1 MHRYADP
8 GVSLFDL
15 ATHYVVACPKCAGKA
30 LVKIREEGQKLVCTS
45 CFHTEIPG
53 HWYGSATAY
62 VSVKCR
68 ECHHPMQRSSPW
80 NGLWKK
86 LAMRCD
92 QCGDACEYE
101 AHITRHAQHEGRMT
115 DAVYGLPLWLQAE
128 FREEL
133 FWAFHYEHLEILEHY
148 IAAKHRERGIAPRN
162 TIKKNS
168 AMLSRL
174 PAFITRAGNR
184 EALLKLIKELSV
196 K

>member
-1 MHRYADP
+1 MERYSDP
-8 GVSLFDL
+8 GLALFDL

-30 LVKIREEGQKLVCTS
+30 WVKPRGEGQKLVCTS

-53 HWYGSATAY
+53 NWYGSATAY

-68 ECHHPMQRSSPW
+68 ECHEPLQRNAPW
-80 NGLWKK
+80 NGQWKK
-86 LAMRCD
+86 LAMHCP
-92 QCGDACEYE
+92 QCGDTCEYE
-101 AHITRHAQHEGRMT
+101 AHITRHARHAGLMT
-115 DAVYGLPLWLQAE
+115 DAVFGLPLWLQAE
-128 FREEL
+128 FRGEL
-133 FWAFHYEHLEILEHY
+133 FWAFHYEHLEILRQY
-148 IAAKHRERGIAPRN
+148 IAAKHRERGITPRN

-184 EALLKLIKELSV
+184 DALLKMIQELFL